1 MWNIL
6 AAALNGSDLINNP
19 FGTIF
24 GPFTQFFEALLGPGG
39 GNVFF
44 LVPVLILAFGL
55 WVKNNEKPIIAVV
68 FITGS
73 SALLGLGNVF
83 VHAYGA
89 AVICIILTG
98 LGFTSLIMNV
108 VFHQG
113 GN

>member
-1 MWNIL
+1 MWNL
-6 AAALNGSDLINNP
+6 FALNGSDIIYNP

-24 GPFTQFFEALLGPGG
+24 KPFTDFFEAILGHGG

-44 LVPVLILAFGL
+44 LVPVLVLAFGL
-55 WVKNNEKPIIAVV
+55 WVKNNEKPMIAVV
-68 FITGS
+68 FLIGS
-73 SALLGLGNVF
+73 SALLALGNLF

-89 AVICIILTG
+89 AVICIVLVA

-108 VFHQG
+108 VFHRG